1 MKKIVLMALAV
12 SLWTAGYAKV
22 NVAESENTAP
32 AGVEAVDL
40 GLSVK
45 WANMNLGASK
55 SSDYGTYYAWG
66 ETKPKK
72 YYSWDT
78 YAWSKGNAQYL
89 IKYSPSDGKTQL
101 EASDDAARANW
112 GDDWRMPTA
121 KEFEE
126 LVNPDNCTWEWI
138 TKDGVNGYKAYHGLP
153 LLCGHS
159 VPSCLWLLL
168 DIDTLSDESE
178 QGLVSGV

>member
-112 GDDWRMPTA
+112 GGDWRMPTA

-138 TKDGVNGYKAYHGLP
+138 TKDGVESSIIKKEHPRKISDALF
-153 LLCGHS
+153 LWK
-159 VPSCLWLLL
+159 VP
-168 DIDTLSDESE
+168 
-178 QGLVSGV
+178 VSGEPPTSTLVLD